1 MNFLL
6 LASLCLG
13 YLKLVSNIEQV
24 LNLNFHQKF
33 SEKLGPNWLVP
44 KFCKKNMSEI
54 NMTEMRPNRIELK
67 PLTNKYGDN
76 DNHHHMLIIDTV
88 QKSDII
94 DVAEFDSWTALYYLV
109 NLVARGK

>member
-1 MNFLL
+1 
-6 LASLCLG
+6 
-13 YLKLVSNIEQV
+13 
-24 LNLNFHQKF
+24 
-33 SEKLGPNWLVP
+33 
-44 KFCKKNMSEI
+44 MSEI

-94 DVAEFDSWTALYYLV
+94 DAAEFDS
-109 NLVARGK
+109 